1 MMKNQLFLLRHAKS
15 SWDDLS
21 IPDHDRPLSK
31 RGRKAAATMRQ
42 LFKSEKITPELIYVS
57 SAQRTMQTLE
67 LLQPWERP
75 PKVEVKKALYMAPA
89 PQILELLRK
98 IPDSARV
105 VLLIGHNPGLQ
116 ELAILLLGGDDRAAE
131 DTPGR
136 RLADAY
142 PTGALAQF
150 ALDCPW
156 SQTGSGAGRLTRFV
170 TPRELK

>member
-1 MMKNQLFLLRHAKS
+1 MKKQIFLLRHAKS

-42 LFKSEKITPELIYVS
+42 LFKSEKLSPDLIYVS
-57 SAQRTMQTLE
+57 SAQRTLQTLE
-67 LLQPWERP
+67 LLQPWDRP
-75 PKVEVKKALYMAPA
+75 PKVEVKKALYMASA
-89 PQILELLRK
+89 PQIMELLRE
-98 IPDSARV
+98 IPDTAHA

-116 ELAILLLGGDDRAAE
+116 ELAILLLDGDDQATKDAL
-131 DTPGR
+131 GR

-150 ALDCPW
+150 ALDCSW
-156 SQTGSGAGRLTRFV
+156 SRIGRGAGRLTRFV
-170 TPRELK
+170 VPRELK